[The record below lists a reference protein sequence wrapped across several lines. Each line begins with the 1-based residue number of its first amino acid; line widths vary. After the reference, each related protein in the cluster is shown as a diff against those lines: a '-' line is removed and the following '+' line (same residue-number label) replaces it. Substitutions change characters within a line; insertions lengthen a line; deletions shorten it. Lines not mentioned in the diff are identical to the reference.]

1 MRKFKKRLVC
11 SDYIVL
17 AAGLIIGVLGYRIF
31 STNQQV
37 EIILIISLG
46 GFYFIW
52 GIWHHF
58 REGDLHVKIILEYL
72 LIAVLAVVLL
82 LSLILRI

>member
-1 MRKFKKRLVC
+1 MKMKKKDFFN
-11 SDYIVL
+11 SDYIIL
-17 AAGLIIGVLGYRIF
+17 IAGLIIGVLGYGIF
-31 STNQQV
+31 SASQSV

-46 GFYFIW
+46 GFYFLW

-58 REGDLHVKIILEYL
+58 REGDLHLKIVLEYL

-82 LSLILRI
+82 LSLIMRA

>member
-1 MRKFKKRLVC
+1 MKKKDFFN
-11 SDYIVL
+11 SDYIIL
-17 AAGLIIGVLGYRIF
+17 IAGLIIGVLGYGIF
-31 STNQQV
+31 SASQSV

-46 GFYFIW
+46 GFYFLW

-58 REGDLHVKIILEYL
+58 REGDLHLKIVLEYL

-82 LSLILRI
+82 LSLIMRA